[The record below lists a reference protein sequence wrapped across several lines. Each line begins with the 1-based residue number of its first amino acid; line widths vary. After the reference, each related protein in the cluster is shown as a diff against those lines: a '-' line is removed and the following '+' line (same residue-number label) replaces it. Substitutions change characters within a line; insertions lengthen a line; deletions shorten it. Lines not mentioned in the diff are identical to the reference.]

1 MEEIL
6 NEVVTQD
13 ELEVRIVL
21 KTNTVVII
29 FNWSIY
35 IRNSRKNTHTNWSWM
50 GKSLWKLN
58 SSMPFV

>member
-29 FNWSIY
+29 YTIGLFTLE
-35 IRNSRKNTHTNWSWM
+35 IREKIRTRIGVGWGSRCGN
-50 GKSLWKLN
+50 
-58 SSMPFV
+58 